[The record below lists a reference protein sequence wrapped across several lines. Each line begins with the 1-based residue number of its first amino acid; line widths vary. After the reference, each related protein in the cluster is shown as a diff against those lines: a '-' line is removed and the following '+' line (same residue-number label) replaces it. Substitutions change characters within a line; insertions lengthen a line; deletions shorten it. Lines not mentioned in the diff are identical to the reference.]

1 MFAFY
6 YIDAKQNAHIIWKSY
21 SWSANSRDAAALN
34 WMVKGWREIVS
45 DLLMFN
51 FQLKNTT
58 EQKEHSIKKVTEL
71 IK

>member
-1 MFAFY
+1 ME
-6 YIDAKQNAHIIWKSY
+6 ILQLVGQQ
-21 SWSANSRDAAALN
+21 SRDAAALN
-34 WMVKGWREIVS
+34 WLVKGWREIVS

-58 EQKEHSIKKVTEL
+58 KQKEHSIKKVTEL